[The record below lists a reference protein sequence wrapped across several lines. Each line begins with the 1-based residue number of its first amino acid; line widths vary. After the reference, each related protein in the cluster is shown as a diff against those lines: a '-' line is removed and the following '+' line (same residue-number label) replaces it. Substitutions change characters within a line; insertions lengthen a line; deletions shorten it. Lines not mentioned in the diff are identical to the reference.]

1 MTHLWVVWEHAY
13 FKMAIQWHMH
23 LQPSLQATYVQIK
36 KELLSVFFG
45 VERFEGYVCRRK
57 FFVQTDHKPL
67 ESLMKKS
74 LLSAPKRLKRML
86 LQLRKFDL
94 EVAYSKGIEI
104 YIADPLSRA
113 YLLSTNQNEE
123 VKEDV
128 WNVNDIRSPT
138 KVAAEYVDIAD
149 FVPIRQVMLSEL
161 KAATETDAELELLT
175 TVIKQGWPENLGAVP
190 LPKWLL

>member
-1 MTHLWVVWEHAY
+1 
-13 FKMAIQWHMH
+13 MAIQWHMH
-23 LQPSLQATYVQIK
+23 LQPSLQANNVQIK

-45 VERFEGYVCRRK
+45 VERFEGYVCRK
-57 FFVQTDHKPL
+57 KVFVQIDHKPL

-74 LLSAPKRLKRML
+74 LLSAPKKLKRML

-94 EVAYSKGIEI
+94 EVAYSKGIEMH
-104 YIADPLSRA
+104 IADPLSRA

-123 VKEDV
+123 VKDV
-128 WNVNDIRSPT
+128 WNVNDIRSPP

-161 KAATETDAELELLT
+161 KAATETDEELELLT
-175 TVIKQGWPENLGAVP
+175 TIIKQGWPENLAAVP
-190 LPKWLL
+190 PP